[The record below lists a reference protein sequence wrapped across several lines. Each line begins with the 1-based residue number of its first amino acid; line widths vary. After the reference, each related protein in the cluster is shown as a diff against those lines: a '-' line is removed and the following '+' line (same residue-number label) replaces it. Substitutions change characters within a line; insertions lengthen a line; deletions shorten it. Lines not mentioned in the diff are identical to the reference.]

1 MLQRDLASTIIK
13 LLLFIGVD
21 ITMAYEIM
29 EQLEQE
35 TRDLLRILHMPD
47 INGRELQ
54 ELTVNVIETSKLLAV
69 ARAAPSEDQLLA
81 ESSPK

>member
-1 MLQRDLASTIIK
+1 MIRHLQLLRL
-13 LLLFIGVD
+13 LLLFMGAD
-21 ITMAYEIM
+21 ITMVHEIM

-54 ELTVNVIETSKLLAV
+54 ELTIHVIETSKPLKLIYLQY
-69 ARAAPSEDQLLA
+69 R
-81 ESSPK
+81 